1 MKKYLLLLI
10 VVLPQILVAQNLQ
23 KCTRLA
29 NGGWQAIT
37 KDIAY
42 TATAALSGTA
52 ITAVH
57 RFSIFYTDEPH
68 VTGSIL
74 TFAIVHSDDW
84 SIPEGATVDVRLSDG
99 SSRTYKNKSNGTSS
113 VIGSFY
119 RSEISIFPET
129 NRLVFMD
136 KISEIRVKI
145 SDGREL
151 VIKPGVSWSD
161 VFADAYFEMS
171 DALKSKGW
179 TKGLL

>member
-10 VVLPQILVAQNLQ
+10 VALPQILVAQNLQ

-57 RFSIFYTDEPH
+57 RFNVFYTDEPQ

-84 SIPEGATVDVRLSDG
+84 SIPEGETVDVRLSDG
-99 SSRTYKNKSNGTSS
+99 SSRTYKNKSNGASS
-113 VIGSFY
+113 VMGSFY
-119 RSEISIFPET
+119 RSEISIYPET
-129 NRLVFMD
+129 KRLVFMD

-151 VIKPGVSWSD
+151 VIKPSVSWSD
-161 VFADAYFEMS
+161 VFAEVYMEMWDELS
-171 DALKSKGW
+171 AKGW
-179 TKGLL
+179 TKTAL